1 MSNLK
6 IFKLLN
12 FKINKLHRLLLF
24 GININSVTRFAFQT
38 ILAIYLNSQGLSPI
52 NIGLISLCYFV
63 TMRFVSPFL
72 GLLIDIFGGKNIFW
86 SGYLITSIG
95 FIFCRSSEINIFFFF
110 GITLLGLGFGFINIA
125 GEVILIQ
132 MSNTKDQEDRVIALN
147 YIFLNLAAS
156 IGPLV
161 SGIMFIINSHPII
174 FFLLYSITNL
184 ITGLCFYIFF
194 PFNIHRKQKGIKST
208 NFAAIKIICKNKI
221 FIKYIFSLPPIW
233 FIFSLVHTTIPVFL
247 LETTH
252 IDKSIITS
260 MFSLAAIIVLFFGY
274 PVNRYLIVYCKKRNR
289 SYMDGFVIGSLLM
302 GLGIFSLW
310 TLTLF
315 GFMSVYLFIM
325 LFTFG
330 ELCFVPM
337 VSLLVNELKP
347 DKENSIGTSF
357 GIASL
362 AFGVGQGLSNLMGG
376 YFIEFCQKNGFFLFP
391 LLLGMLSFGI
401 ALLYLNYSN
410 KLKVDFSKP

>member
-6 IFKLLN
+6 FFKMLN
-12 FKINKLHRLLLF
+12 FKINKSHRILLF
-24 GININSVTRFAFQT
+24 GININSITRFAFQT
-38 ILAIYLNSQGLSPI
+38 ILAIYLNSQGLSPS
-52 NIGLISLCYFV
+52 NIGIISLCYFV
-63 TMRFVSPFL
+63 TMRFVGPFL
-72 GLLIDIFGGKNIFW
+72 GLLIDLFGTKNIFC
-86 SGYLITSIG
+86 SGYLMTSIG
-95 FIFCRSSEINIFFFF
+95 FIFCRSSEINIFFFL

-125 GEVILIQ
+125 GEVTLIQ
-132 MSNTKDQEDRVIALN
+132 MSNTKDQENRVIALN
-147 YIFLNLAAS
+147 YIFLNFAAS

-161 SGIMFIINSHPII
+161 SGIILIINSDPII

-184 ITGLCFYIFF
+184 FTGLCFYIFF
-194 PFNIHRKQKGIKST
+194 PFNVHKKQKGTKLT
-208 NFAAIKIICKNKI
+208 NFTTLKIMWENKK

-233 FIFSLVHTTIPVFL
+233 FIFSLVHTTVPVFI
-247 LETTH
+247 LETTN
-252 IDKSIITS
+252 IDKTIIAS
-260 MFSLAAIIVLFFGY
+260 MFSLAAIIVLLFGY

-289 SYMDGFVIGSLLM
+289 SYMDGLVIGSLLM

-310 TLTLF
+310 TSILI
-315 GFMSVYLFIM
+315 GFMSVYIFII

-347 DKENSIGTSF
+347 DDENSIGISF

-362 AFGVGQGLSNLMGG
+362 ACGIGQGLSNLMGG

-391 LLLGMLSFGI
+391 LLLGTFALSVSLF
-401 ALLYLNYSN
+401 YLSYSN
-410 KLKVDFSKP
+410 KFRSS